1 MDMITPAVCAPPAC
15 AERTPSLALRLA
27 EFMRGAFWRRRAIN
41 DLEKLDDR
49 ALRDIG
55 VERGDIATHV
65 DRAMTRITLSTL
77 GR

>member
-1 MDMITPAVCAPPAC
+1 
-15 AERTPSLALRLA
+15 
-27 EFMRGAFWRRRAIN
+27 MRGAFWRRRAIN